1 MDHPNESN
9 EENEMFDIRFDDER
23 SWCVCTRNAPY
34 ALHTMHKTH
43 HQSQNGMLLFR
54 NVPL

>member
-43 HQSQNGMLLFR
+43 HQSQNEMLLFR